1 MSRRDKKQEKRK
13 KKLEQRR
20 KQAAKARHQ
29 GGASTCKASVR
40 ADQLIREIDAIIDEA
55 QSRSTKVVTFGA
67 LVLFST
73 DSGDAW
79 VLDPEDASALC
90 LARDGERQRVD
101 IVNTGPAYQI
111 GWSGRFS
118 IEGEGFVVT
127 ENPGRVRTIVGYPT
141 EAVEAHCRLAQGSG
155 TETMQAASSLSSA
168 GPIDWELA
176 LRDVPTESVFE
187 GLSLD
192 NPGDLDEAV
201 SIFCTMLEDGSFA
214 QWEAVIREEQ
224 GLPLSKRAND
234 QLDELVD
241 FEGDDEQEDRILYI
255 DECARPSE
263 PWYATLRRLADALL
277 IPIVRTD
284 HDYSDAQM
292 DGWPMVEDYLESHSG
307 ELSLPPN
314 AGGPLDVVSPDVLHR
329 LRVQSAL
336 CELVGIGQGFRHG
349 LTLAN
354 PDEHYRVD
362 ELTKCLTLHR
372 ASVEALGLTLQ
383 GLTERVEL
391 PPGEA
396 ALLTEL
402 LVARLGPL
410 APDEPLA
417 RWLPRDQREAWPL
430 RVDFRGAP

>member
-1 MSRRDKKQEKRK
+1 MSKRDKKQQKRK

-20 KQAAKARHQ
+20 KQAAKARHP
-29 GGASTCKASVR
+29 GGAAARKASVR
-40 ADQLIREIDAIIDEA
+40 TDQLIREIDAIIDAAE
-55 QSRSTKVVTFGA
+55 SRSAKVVTFGA

-90 LARDGERQRVD
+90 LAQDGERQHVD

-111 GWSGRFS
+111 GWSARFS
-118 IEGEGFVVT
+118 IEEENFVVT
-127 ENPGRVRTIVGYPT
+127 ENSGRVRTVTGYPT
-141 EAVEAHCRLAQGSG
+141 EAIEAHCRPAQGSG
-155 TETMQAASSLSSA
+155 TETMQANSSPSSA

-187 GLSLD
+187 GLSLA
-192 NPGDLDEAV
+192 NPGDLNEAV

-234 QLDELVD
+234 QLDDLAD
-241 FEGDDEQEDRILYI
+241 FEGDDDEERILYI
-255 DECARPSE
+255 NGCSRPDE

-284 HDYSDAQM
+284 HDYPDAQM

-314 AGGPLDVVSPDVLHR
+314 AGGPLDVVPPDVLHR
-329 LRVQSAL
+329 LRIQSAL
-336 CELVGIGQGFRHG
+336 CELVGIGQGFREG

-354 PDEHYRVD
+354 ADEHYRVD
-362 ELTKCLTLHR
+362 ELLQCLTRHR
-372 ASVEALGLTLQ
+372 ASVDALGLTLQ
-383 GLTERVEL
+383 GLTDRVEL

-396 ALLTEL
+396 APLTEL

-417 RWLPRDQREAWPL
+417 RRLPRDKREAWPH
-430 RVDFRGAP
+430 RVDSRGAP